1 MATLFHDLA
10 PGDCFTLA
18 SDWAG
23 NGPVRTFVKVDGQ
36 HGAFASG
43 PHGQS
48 YRVPVPLTAETIGE
62 SAHAGLLATWFPEA
76 RS

>member
-1 MATLFHDLA
+1 MRAFINLR

-18 SDWAG
+18 SDWQAG
-23 NGPVRTFVKVDGQ
+23 EPRPFIKVDGQ
-36 HGAFASG
+36 HGAFAAG

-48 YRVPVPLTAETIGE
+48 YRVLVGLTAATIWE
-62 SAHAGLLATWFPEA
+62 PAHSDLLRTWFPEA

>member
-1 MATLFHDLA
+1 MKPFIALQ

-18 SDWAG
+18 SDWQAG
-23 NGPVRTFVKVDGQ
+23 EVRPFVKVDGQ
-36 HGAFASG
+36 HGAFAAG

-48 YRVPVPLTAETIGE
+48 YRVPVPLTAETISE
-62 SAHAGLLATWFPEA
+62 PAHAGLLRTWFPET